1 MHCIESQ
8 SSLCEFYRRGSCVR
22 GGNCPYRHS
31 KPGASIV
38 CKHWIRHL
46 CKKGDDCEYLHEYDM
61 SKMPECHF
69 FTKFGESFPF
79 YVHDVKL

>member
-1 MHCIESQ
+1 MFIVLLTVESQ
-8 SSLCEFYRRGSCVR
+8 ASLCEFYLKGSCVH
-22 GGNCPYRHS
+22 GSICPYRHS
-31 KPGASIV
+31 RQGATIV

-69 FTKFGESFPF
+69 FSKFG
-79 YVHDVKL
+79 L